1 MHVRSSFGRTARM
14 TLALVPMLF
23 LIACGSGASGAAA
36 PVGASQAATPPV
48 TLAAQVKLQ
57 GVVRAGTA
65 ALAGSSVTLYAAA
78 PPGQMPQS
86 LAHALSDSSG
96 AFELSATCPSSTA
109 GTEPLYVSASGGQ
122 ISGTDTAQPVTN
134 PAIRL
139 VAVLGTCDELPAT
152 VTVNEL
158 ATIAAAYALKAF
170 ISGNEIAGDAPGLPN
185 AAAAAA
191 SLVNSSSGTLAAS
204 LPSAAACSGATP
216 AINCETVA
224 KLDAL
229 ANALAA
235 CLVSGN
241 SSSQAC
247 AALFSCATPGAA
259 ADGSA
264 LCAPPSGATSPTDTW
279 QAITSIARYP
289 GLISAAGLYTAA
301 SSSIEHAPVPTS
313 APSDWTLSLTYTGG
327 GLSEPTA
334 LAVDAA
340 GNIWVANYNDAISE
354 FSPTG
359 TALSPA
365 GGYTGGGLE
374 ESFGIAID
382 ATGHVWVCNEQ
393 SSSAFNAGL
402 GSITELAADGTI
414 LSGASGFDGGGL
426 DFPEALMVDANAQI
440 WVANYGNST
449 LTALASNGMAISPAS
464 GFTGGGMSFPVGLAA
479 DAAGNIWVANQ
490 GASQISVFSEAGAA
504 LSPATGYSG
513 GGITVPQGIAADQHG
528 NVWVSNYYGD
538 SISEFSNLGVALSP
552 STGYGGGG
560 LAAPG
565 GIAIDGAGQVWIANF
580 QGGSVSELAGAGA
593 NAPGSV
599 LSSANGFTASAL
611 VQPFA
616 VAIDPSGNLWVT
628 NFGGNSVTEFIGVA
642 EPVKTPLIGVPKSPQ

>member
-1 MHVRSSFGRTARM
+1 MHNRIALPTIA
-14 TLALVPMLF
+14 LAPMLF
-23 LIACGSGASGAAA
+23 LIGCGFVASGPAA
-36 PVGASQAATPPV
+36 PVGSTQTATQPA
-48 TLAAQVKLQ
+48 TLTAQVKLQ
-57 GVVRAGTA
+57 GVIRAGTA
-65 ALAGSSVTLYAAA
+65 MLAGASVTLYAAA
-78 PPGQMPQS
+78 PSGQMPQS
-86 LAHALSDSSG
+86 LAHTLSDSSG
-96 AFELSATCPSSTA
+96 AFELSVTCPSDTA
-109 GTEPLYVSASGGQ
+109 STEPVYLSASGGQ
-122 ISGTDTAQPVTN
+122 ISAAGTAQPVTN

-139 VAVLGTCDELPAT
+139 VAVLGTCDTLPAT

-158 ATIAAAYALKAF
+158 ATIAAAYALSAF
-170 ISGNEIAGDAPGLPN
+170 ISGNEIAGNAPGLPN

-191 SLVNSSSGTLAAS
+191 SLVDSSTGALAAS
-204 LPSAAACSGATP
+204 LPSAAVCSGATP
-216 AINCETVA
+216 AANCETVGR
-224 KLDAL
+224 LDAL
-229 ANALAA
+229 AHALAA

-247 AALFSCATPGAA
+247 AALFSCATPGAV

-264 LCAPPSGATSPTDTW
+264 PCTPPSGAAVPTDTW

-289 GLISAAGLYTAA
+289 GLISASGLYAAA
-301 SSSIEHAPVPTS
+301 SSSVDHTPVPTS
-313 APSDWTLSLTYTGG
+313 APNDWTLSLTYSGG

-340 GNIWVANYNDAISE
+340 GNVWVANYNDAVSE

-359 TALSPA
+359 AALSPT

-382 ATGHVWVCNEQ
+382 ANAHVWVCNEQ
-393 SSSAFNAGL
+393 SSATFNAGL

-426 DFPEALMVDANAQI
+426 DFPEALMVDANGQI
-440 WVANYGNST
+440 WIANYGNST

-479 DAAGNIWVANQ
+479 DDAGNIWVANQ
-490 GASQISVFSEAGAA
+490 GANQISDFSQAGAA
-504 LSPATGYSG
+504 LSPAAGYAG
-513 GGITVPQGIAADQHG
+513 GGITVPQGIATDQHG

-538 SISEFSNLGVALSP
+538 SVSEFSNRGVALSP
-552 STGYGGGG
+552 NTGYGGGG

-593 NAPGSV
+593 NAPGSA
-599 LSSANGFTASAL
+599 LSSAKGFTASAL
-611 VQPFA
+611 MQPFA

-628 NFGGNSVTEFIGVA
+628 NFGSDSVTEFIGVA
-642 EPVKTPLIGVPKSPQ
+642 APVKTPLIGVPNSPR

>member
-1 MHVRSSFGRTARM
+1 MHKRTALPA
-14 TLALVPMLF
+14 LALVPMLF
-23 LIACGSGASGAAA
+23 LIACGSAATGPAA
-36 PVGASQAATPPV
+36 PADSSQTATQPAAIAT
-48 TLAAQVKLQ
+48 QVKLR

-65 ALAGSSVTLYAAA
+65 ALAGTSVTLDAAA
-78 PPGQMPQS
+78 SPGQVPQS

-96 AFELSATCPSSTA
+96 AFELSASCPSGTA
-109 GTEPLYVSASGGQ
+109 GTEPLYLRASGGQ
-122 ISGTDTAQPVTN
+122 IPAAGTAQPVAN

-158 ATIAAAYALKAF
+158 TTIAAAYALNAF
-170 ISGNEIAGDAPGLPN
+170 ISGNEIAGSAPGLQN
-185 AAAAAA
+185 AAAAVA
-191 SLVNSSSGTLAAS
+191 SLVDSSTGALSAS
-204 LPSAAACSGATP
+204 LPGAAACTGAGATP
-216 AINCETVA
+216 AANNCETVA
-224 KLDAL
+224 KL
-229 ANALAA
+229 NALASALTA
-235 CLVSGN
+235 CLVSAN
-241 SSSQAC
+241 SSSEAC
-247 AALFSCATPGAA
+247 TALFSCATPGAT

-264 LCAPPSGATSPTDTW
+264 PCTAPTGATSPIDTW

-289 GLISAAGLYTAA
+289 GLILASGLYTAA
-301 SSSIEHAPVPTS
+301 SSSVEHAPVPSS
-313 APSDWTLSLTYTGG
+313 APGDWTLSITYSGG

-340 GNIWVANYNDAISE
+340 GNVWVANYNAAVSE

-359 TALSPA
+359 AALSPA

-393 SSSAFNAGL
+393 SSATVNAGL
-402 GSITELAADGTI
+402 GSITELASDGTL
-414 LSGASGFDGGGL
+414 LSGANGFDGGGL
-426 DFPEALMVDANAQI
+426 DFPEALTIDANGQV
-440 WVANYGNST
+440 WVANYGNSS

-464 GFTGGGMSFPVGLAA
+464 GFMGGGMSFPVGLAA
-479 DAAGNIWVANQ
+479 DTVGNIWVANQ
-490 GASQISVFSEAGAA
+490 GAGQISAFSESGAA
-504 LSPATGYSG
+504 LSPATGYTG

-538 SISEFSNLGVALSP
+538 SVSEFSNHGVALSP
-552 STGYGGGG
+552 DTGYGGGG

-593 NAPGSV
+593 DAPGSA
-599 LSSANGFTASAL
+599 LSSARGFTASAL
-611 VQPFA
+611 MQPFA
-616 VAIDPSGNLWVT
+616 LAIDPSGNLWVT
-628 NFGGNSVTEFIGVA
+628 NFGGDSVTEFIGVA
-642 EPVKTPLIGVPKSPQ
+642 APVRTPLIGVPDSPP

>member
-1 MHVRSSFGRTARM
+1 MLKRIELT
-14 TLALVPMLF
+14 TLALAPLLF
-23 LIACGSGASGAAA
+23 LVACGSGASGPAA
-36 PVGASQAATPPV
+36 PAGSSQTATQPV
-48 TLAAQVKLQ
+48 TLTAQVKLR

-65 ALAGSSVTLYAAA
+65 TLAGASVSLYAAA

-86 LAHALSDSSG
+86 LAHALSDSNG
-96 AFELSATCPSSTA
+96 AFDLSTTCPPNTA
-109 GTEPLYVSASGGQ
+109 GAEPLYLSASGGQ
-122 ISGTDTAQPVTN
+122 ISGAGTAQPSTN

-139 VAVLGTCDELPAT
+139 IAVLGTCDQIPAT

-158 ATIAAAYALKAF
+158 STIAAAYALNAF
-170 ISGNEIAGDAPGLPN
+170 IGGNEIAGKAPGLQN

-191 SLVNSSSGTLAAS
+191 SLVNSSTGTLAAS
-204 LPSAAACSGATP
+204 LPSTAACSSATP
-216 AINCETVA
+216 ATNCETVA

-247 AALFSCATPGAA
+247 AALFSCATPGAT
-259 ADGSA
+259 ADGSGS
-264 LCAPPSGATSPTDTW
+264 CTPPSGATSPNDTW

-289 GLISAAGLYTAA
+289 GLIPAVGLYAAA
-301 SSSIEHAPVPTS
+301 SSSVEHAPVPTS
-313 APSDWTLSLTYTGG
+313 APSDWTLSMTYTGG

-340 GNIWVANYNDAISE
+340 GNIWIANYNNAISE

-359 TALSPA
+359 AALSPA

-382 ATGHVWVCNEQ
+382 ATGHIWVCNEQ
-393 SSSAFNAGL
+393 SSPTFNSGL

-414 LSGASGFDGGGL
+414 LSGASGFGGGGL
-426 DFPEALMVDANAQI
+426 DFPEALMVDANGQI
-440 WVANYGNST
+440 WIANYGNST

-479 DAAGNIWVANQ
+479 DDAGNIWVANQ

-504 LSPATGYSG
+504 LSPATGYGG
-513 GGITVPQGIAADQHG
+513 GGITVPQGIATDQHG

-538 SISEFSNLGVALSP
+538 SVSEFSSHGVALSP
-552 STGYGGGG
+552 NTGYGGGG

-593 NAPGSV
+593 NAPGSP
-599 LSSANGFTASAL
+599 LSSAKGFTASAL

-628 NFGGNSVTEFIGVA
+628 NFGGDSVTELIGVA
-642 EPVKTPLIGVPKSPQ
+642 VPVKTPLIGVPKSPQ

>member
-1 MHVRSSFGRTARM
+1 MHNRIAQP

-23 LIACGSGASGAAA
+23 LIACGSGAIGPAA
-36 PVGASQAATPPV
+36 PADSPQAATQPV
-48 TLAAQVKLQ
+48 TLAAQVKLR
-57 GVVRAGTA
+57 GTVRAGA
-65 ALAGSSVTLYAAA
+65 AILPGASVTLYAAA
-78 PPGQMPQS
+78 SPGQTPQS

-96 AFELSATCPSSTA
+96 AFELSATCPSGTA
-109 GTEPLYVSASGGQ
+109 STEPLYLVASGGQ
-122 ISGTDTAQPVTN
+122 ISTAGTAQPVAN

-139 VAVLGTCDELPAT
+139 VAVLGTCDEVPAT

-158 ATIAAAYALKAF
+158 GTIAAAYALNAF
-170 ISGNEIAGDAPGLPN
+170 IGGNEIAGNAPGLPN

-191 SLVNSSSGTLAAS
+191 SLVDSSTGALASS
-204 LPSAAACSGATP
+204 LPNGAVCTGRTP
-216 AINCETVA
+216 AANCETVA

-235 CLVSGN
+235 CLGSGN
-241 SSSQAC
+241 SSSEAC
-247 AALFSCATPGAA
+247 AALFSCATPGAT

-264 LCAPPSGATSPTDTW
+264 PCTLPSGATSPTDTW

-289 GLISAAGLYTAA
+289 GLISASGLYAAA
-301 SSSIEHAPVPTS
+301 SSNVEDSPVPTS
-313 APSDWTLSLTYTGG
+313 APSDWTLSITYTGG

-334 LAVDAA
+334 LAVDAT
-340 GNIWVANYNDAISE
+340 GNVWVANYNAAVSE

-359 TALSPA
+359 SALSPA
-365 GGYTGGGLE
+365 RGYTGGGLE

-393 SSSAFNAGL
+393 SSATFNAGL
-402 GSITELAADGTI
+402 GSITELAVDGTI

-426 DFPEALMVDANAQI
+426 DFPEALTIDANGQI
-440 WVANYGNST
+440 WAANYGNST

-464 GFTGGGMSFPVGLAA
+464 GFTGGGMSFPVGLAVG
-479 DAAGNIWVANQ
+479 AAGNIWVANQ
-490 GASQISVFSEAGAA
+490 GAGQISAFSEAGAA
-504 LSPATGYSG
+504 LSPAAGYTG
-513 GGITVPQGIAADQHG
+513 GGITVPQGIATDQHG
-528 NVWVSNYYGD
+528 NVWVSNYYGN
-538 SISEFSNLGVALSP
+538 SVSEFSNHGAALSP

-580 QGGSVSELAGAGA
+580 QGASVSELAGAGA
-593 NAPGSV
+593 GVPGSA
-599 LSSANGFTASAL
+599 LSSSKGFTASAL
-611 VQPFA
+611 MQPFA

-628 NFGGNSVTEFIGVA
+628 NFGGDSITEFIGVA
-642 EPVKTPLIGVPKSPQ
+642 APVKTPLIGVPNSPP